1 MTELHQ
7 SGATESPNL
16 RAERLDMGLSQRAA
30 AERIGI
36 SQAILLRAEA
46 GLGVR
51 PEHAKLIADF
61 YGFRV
66 RDIWPVEDRTAA

>member
-7 SGATESPNL
+7 AEPIAAPNL
-16 RAERLDMGLSQRAA
+16 RAERLDKGLSQRAA
-30 AERIGI
+30 AEQIGI
-36 SQAILLRAEA
+36 SQAILLRAED

-51 PEHAKLIADF
+51 PAHAKLIADF

-66 RDIWPVEDRTAA
+66 RDIWPVEDRKAA